1 MMIGRMAAPGNDW
14 LLIAVLQSTV
24 PLEQAVA
31 LRLYHAARTLHAESG
46 SVQKIQGDLMTGQVR
61 RLGKTM
67 LIGAIGGPAFEAELD
82 TPRGSG
88 MVRFVLTP
96 EGIQRHAEQ
105 GEPAPAMLN

>member
-1 MMIGRMAAPGNDW
+1 MADPSDYW

-31 LRLYHAARTLHAESG
+31 LRIYQAALTLHSESG
-46 SVQKIQGDLMTGQVR
+46 SVEKIHGDLATGEVR

-67 LIGAIGGPAFEAELD
+67 LIGTIGGPAFEAYLD

-88 MVRFVLTP
+88 QVRFVLTP
-96 EGIQRHAEQ
+96 EGLERAGLAAGSAHTPR
-105 GEPAPAMLN
+105 GLPN